1 MNNFGLGLVSNNK
14 FDVFNL
20 YLGVGEDS
28 SGFVLKLFL
37 DEEELE
43 RLYDFEEECMEGL
56 VREKELKL
64 RQSTDERVRIIGKR
78 IDVVG
83 STLVN
88 VHLTSSRQREDLH
101 SIDLRLTKVEET
113 SEMISN
119 SMASINKLLQSETA
133 CHAPK
138 PVSLQNTVISEEFVR
153 RIDFNLVL
161 SEFGN

>member
-1 MNNFGLGLVSNNK
+1 
-14 FDVFNL
+14 L

-37 DEEELE
+37 DQEELE

-113 SEMISN
+113 SEMINN

-133 CHAPK
+133 CQAPK

-153 RIDFNLVL
+153 CIDFNVVL
-161 SEFGN
+161 NEWNLTSTSF